1 MLAGLTQ
8 AFDVEGGGRQG
19 REGGWRQFGS
29 QGRVSRA
36 AGGGRRGLGGHRRV
50 WSPRPD
56 SLPGHDPQGA
66 EETVPEP
73 GYQILVSAEREDGD
87 RWCSVASLG
96 LQSRMPGW
104 RKVLLG

>member
-56 SLPGHDPQGA
+56 SLPGHDPPGGGGDSA
-66 EETVPEP
+66 GTRVP
-73 GYQILVSAEREDGD
+73 DT
-87 RWCSVASLG
+87 CLG
-96 LQSRMPGW
+96 
-104 RKVLLG
+104 RKGRR